1 MLVPRHCDFLRCL
14 RRRHR
19 SRRRLPEIPLQ
30 PSLAVSSSYLRLSS
44 RKLFPLQPAPGFWEK
59 AAGVGGS
66 STPRWRAS
74 SPSARLSPPPANV
87 KVCRYRVLASP
98 RKVPLQSADSG
109 SLLENA
115 SSPAPTCRARTHLGL
130 LLTGTHDATAA
141 CLGKAL
147 RRATLHRSPPSR
159 ARDSL
164 KLILAKP
171 PLQVAANDGFSQPN
185 AIFTRQ
191 YPEITSSLERANC
204 HFSCRGKSRRPT

>member
-1 MLVPRHCDFLRCL
+1 MISFGVCGSDIVRGVACPKF
-14 RRRHR
+14 
-19 SRRRLPEIPLQ
+19 P
-30 PSLAVSSSYLRLSS
+30 SS
-44 RKLFPLQPAPGFWEK
+44 RAWPCPPLTLGSAQGNFSHSSQRRGLGE
-59 AAGVGGS
+59 GCRGGS
-66 STPRWRAS
+66 STLRWRAS
-74 SPSARLSPPPANV
+74 SPSARLSPPRANV

-98 RKVPLQSADSG
+98 RKAPLHSADSG
-109 SLLENA
+109 SLLENV
-115 SSPAPTCRARTHLGL
+115 SSPAPTCRTRTHLGL

-147 RRATLHRSPPSR
+147 RRATLKSSPPSQ

-185 AIFTRQ
+185 AIFTRR

-204 HFSCRGKSRRPT
+204 HFSCRGKSRRST